1 MWAEREKEFR
11 IKKILFSRLNFKN
24 LIQDQVLL
32 LYNST
37 KKVLR
42 IFTDMLSSNSKNSTF
57 NEIFNQIKQIL
68 VKANRENVILRDVF
82 KGNIK
87 NFKIVGFN
95 DPSFR
100 NLSNGSSQG

>member
-1 MWAEREKEFR
+1 M
-11 IKKILFSRLNFKN
+11 
-24 LIQDQVLL
+24 
-32 LYNST
+32 
-37 KKVLR
+37 LR

-68 VKANRENVILRDVF
+68 VKANRENVILRDVWC
-82 KGNIK
+82 NIK

-100 NLSNGSSQG
+100 NLSSGSSQG